1 MKETKDEKDLS
12 TVEIKTRT
20 NSRFSITDGNKRRT
34 SSDKQ
39 TPCERQAQTSAIINS
54 NANKTVDETT
64 VIQPSFSFPKSL
76 HLRLR
81 SEFQTLYTR
90 GKRVRGRIMTLIFY
104 YPQEEHSFKAGF
116 TVRKKFYK
124 RAVDRN
130 KIKRRLREIVR
141 LNREKLRDNVWIVMH
156 AERGILNASWLKLE
170 KEFNEL
176 CDKAGIIKD

>member
-20 NSRFSITDGNKRRT
+20 NSRLSITDGNKRRA

-39 TPCERQAQTSAIINS
+39 TSCERQAQTCDIIIS
-54 NANKTVDETT
+54 SVNKTVDETT
-64 VIQPSFSFPKSL
+64 VIKPSFSFSRNL
-76 HLRLR
+76 RLRLR
-81 SEFQTLYTR
+81 SEFQAVYTR
-90 GKRVRGRIMTLIFY
+90 GKRTRGKIMTLIIYF
-104 YPQEEHSFKAGF
+104 PQEEHSFKAGL

-141 LNREKLRDNVWIVMH
+141 LNREKLPDNVWIVMH
-156 AERGILNASWLKLE
+156 AEPGILNVSWQTLE
-170 KEFNEL
+170 NEFNEL
-176 CDKAGIIKD
+176 CMKAGIGN